1 MADITFSGILVV
13 GKGEAASFVAEPW
26 AKNAFKEL
34 VYFDPWPGTLNLQ
47 LTEAKDIVAWE
58 TVQASVPMEM
68 AAHDESQCAAKL
80 YPAVVGLKQVGTI
93 VLPTVADYPSDKV
106 EIIAPVN
113 LRDSLELKDGDLVEV
128 TVFTSSVPPEG

>member
-1 MADITFSGILVV
+1 
-13 GKGEAASFVAEPW
+13 
-26 AKNAFKEL
+26 
-34 VYFDPWPGTLNLQ
+34 
-47 LTEAKDIVAWE
+47 
-58 TVQASVPMEM
+58 
-68 AAHDESQCAAKL
+68 
-80 YPAVVGLKQVGTI
+80 LKQVGTI

>member
-1 MADITFSGILVV
+1 M
-13 GKGEAASFVAEPW
+13 
-26 AKNAFKEL
+26 
-34 VYFDPWPGTLNLQ
+34 
-47 LTEAKDIVAWE
+47 AWE